1 MAKAAEMAKMV
12 PPPTTV
18 VSRKRQRKDAPVDPD
33 DDDISDTTSVASS
46 KSGKSAKSGK
56 SRKSVDPSTPVRHSR
71 RLMEKEGSVDKKSI
85 ASRDSDTESI
95 ASATR
100 SRRRSTSS
108 KK

>member
-12 PPPTTV
+12 PPPITV

-46 KSGKSAKSGK
+46 KSGKSAKS
-56 SRKSVDPSTPVRHSR
+56 RKSVDPSTPVRHSR

-85 ASRDSDTESI
+85 ASKDSDTESI